1 MIKNT
6 LQLLTPSS
14 LPVGAAFLAADDL
27 ILTCAH
33 VVMAAGGA
41 AGEKISLRT
50 PSGMQLTATVE
61 SETWRDEN
69 NEDIAT
75 LRLDVALTEIQP
87 LPLGTSSVSKGHS
100 FSTYGFPK
108 PDQAL

>member
-14 LPVGAAFLAADDL
+14 LPVGAAFLVADDL

-33 VVMAAGGA
+33 VVRAAGSAPGD
-41 AGEKISLRT
+41 KISLRT

-69 NEDIAT
+69 HEDIAT
-75 LRLDVALTEIQP
+75 LRLDEALTEMQA
-87 LPLGTSSVSKGHS
+87 LPLGASSASKGHS

-108 PDQAL
+108 PD